1 MELPTLNKNIRKI
14 IEEKFSGNES
24 SFSEFTGIGQASIN
38 RLFRIDKRIG
48 KYPDASK
55 SNKINYVNI
64 ILEKFPDI
72 NKDWLVGFIKD
83 DSEWL
88 KMQGKPLDSN
98 YAKVDNQW
106 QMVQEESEH
115 YNVTPID
122 NDNYMIV
129 EYADLRVSA
138 GPLGTKNLNAL
149 PKSKTRLVPKE
160 YDNGEYMVLRVD
172 GPSMDNGTSISIP
185 DGTEILVKKYYLH
198 NGDKLPIRNN
208 LFVIDA
214 KDGQAL
220 KQIIEHN
227 TEEGYIICHS
237 YNPEFKDY
245 KVMLE
250 DILQIFIYRK
260 IVSSRPPIPD
270 IS

>member
-1 MELPTLNKNIRKI
+1 MSVKDRLNEYLKSKNIRKSHF
-14 IEEKFSGNES
+14 EK
-24 SFSEFTGIGQASIN
+24 SIN
-38 RLFRIDKRIG
+38 VSNGYINSLSG
-48 KYPDASK
+48 SPSA
-55 SNKINYVNI
+55 NKINDISKVYNDLNI
-64 ILEKFPDI
+64 
-72 NKDWLVGFIKD
+72 
-83 DSEWL
+83 EWL
-88 KMQGKPLDSN
+88 LTGEGEMIKMEGKSLDAN
-98 YAKVDNQW
+98 FQKVGDNW
-106 QMVQEESEH
+106 QSVNEDNSH

-122 NDNYMIV
+122 NDNYMVV

-138 GPLGTKNLNAL
+138 GPLGTKNLQAL
-149 PKSKTRLVPKE
+149 PKNKIRLVPKE
-160 YDNGEYMVLRVD
+160 YDRGEYMVLRVD

-250 DILQIFIYRK
+250 DVLQFFIYRK

-270 IS
+270 IK